1 MPRWD
6 RPRAT
11 REFANA
17 VLNGVLGAVL
27 VAVVVPASIPLRV
40 AAALVFLAVSV
51 LIVWRL
57 HTIEVEGSSVVLRTF
72 LRAPQRM
79 DLAPPFR
86 VIRER
91 VIPGVERVIFTSA
104 KESIVVDTRPT
115 LALKTVWIEHVAK
128 QLSELER

>member
-27 VAVVVPASIPLRV
+27 VGVVVPASIPLRI

-57 HTIEVEGSSVVLRTF
+57 RAIEVEGTSVVLHTF
-72 LRAPQRM
+72 LRPPQRM
-79 DLAPPFR
+79 ELAPPFR
-86 VIRER
+86 VVRER
-91 VIPGVERVIFTSA
+91 VVPGVERVTLVSE
-104 KESIVVDTRPT
+104 KESVVVDTRPS
-115 LALKTVWIEHVAK
+115 LALKTAWIEHVAK
-128 QLSELER
+128 QLNELKR